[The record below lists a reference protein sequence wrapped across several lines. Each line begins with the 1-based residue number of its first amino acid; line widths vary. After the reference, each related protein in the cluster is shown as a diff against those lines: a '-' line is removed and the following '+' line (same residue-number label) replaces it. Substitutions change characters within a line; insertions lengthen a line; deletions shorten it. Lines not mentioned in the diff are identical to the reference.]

1 MKTLV
6 PAVSAALSAALLW
19 GPAVPAQAADAPS
32 PSPAA
37 EKEDTGQSYH
47 PNVDWI
53 VCEINKERAAQ
64 GLPGLRVS
72 DRASEVGRSH
82 AKDMA
87 AMGRLTSVGSDG
99 RDLRTRMSDAGLYS
113 GLISESMAYGYT
125 HDGYFADRATDP
137 GPGNALYKVLMN
149 RGIVAVGIGYD
160 RRYWDVNLLG
170 AHRKLVARA
179 PAGCGVDPT
188 APRSLPVPAASEA
201 AGSWSGPVL
210 ARGAR

>member
-1 MKTLV
+1 MKTLA
-6 PAVSAALSAALLW
+6 PAVSAALTAAVLWGAAL
-19 GPAVPAQAADAPS
+19 PAQAADAP
-32 PSPAA
+32 PPAPPEREA
-37 EKEDTGQSYH
+37 PGRPYY
-47 PNVDWI
+47 PNVDRI
-53 VCEINKERAAQ
+53 VCEINKERAAR

-82 AKDMA
+82 AEDMA

-137 GPGNALYKVLMN
+137 DPGNAAYKVLMN
-149 RGIVAVGIGYD
+149 RDVVAIGIGYD

-170 AHRKLVARA
+170 AHRKLVTRT
-179 PAGCGVDPT
+179 PAGCGVNT
-188 APRSLPVPAASEA
+188 TVPRSLPAPAASES

>member
-6 PAVSAALSAALLW
+6 SAVSAALSAAVLW

-32 PSPAA
+32 SEPAERQSP
-37 EKEDTGQSYH
+37 GRPYY

-53 VCEINKERAAQ
+53 VCEINKERVAR

-82 AKDMA
+82 ARDMA

-113 GLISESMAYGYT
+113 GLISETMAYGYT

-137 GPGNALYKVLMN
+137 APGNAVHKALMN

-170 AHRKLVARA
+170 AHRKLVTRA
-179 PAGCGVDPT
+179 PAGCGVNTT
-188 APRSLPVPAASEA
+188 ASRSLPAPTAADST
-201 AGSWSGPVL
+201 GSWSGPVL
-210 ARGAR
+210 ARGTR

>member
-6 PAVSAALSAALLW
+6 PAVSAALSAALVW
-19 GPAVPAQAADAPS
+19 GSAAPVHAADAPS
-32 PSPAA
+32 PSAA
-37 EKEDTGQSYH
+37 EAEAPRQAYY

-53 VCEINKERAAQ
+53 VCEINRERAAR

-99 RDLRTRMSDAGLYS
+99 RDLRSRMSDAGLYS

-137 GPGNALYKVLMN
+137 DPGNGVYKVLMN
-149 RGIVAVGIGYD
+149 RGIVAIGIGYD

-170 AHRKLVARA
+170 AHRKLVTRA
-179 PAGCGVDPT
+179 PAGCGVKAT
-188 APRSLPVPAASEA
+188 AARTLPAQEAPASPA
-201 AGSWSGPVL
+201 SWSGPVV
-210 ARGAR
+210 ARGSR

>member
-6 PAVSAALSAALLW
+6 PAVSAALSAALVW
-19 GPAVPAQAADAPS
+19 GPASPLDAADAPS
-32 PSPAA
+32 PSAA
-37 EKEDTGQSYH
+37 EAEAPRQAYY

-53 VCEINKERAAQ
+53 VCEINRERAAR

-99 RDLRTRMSDAGLYS
+99 RDLRARMSDAGLYS
-113 GLISESMAYGYT
+113 GLVSEAMAYGYT
-125 HDGYFADRATDP
+125 HDGHFADGATDP
-137 GPGNALYKVLMN
+137 APGNAVHKVLMN
-149 RGIVAVGIGYD
+149 RSIVAIGIGYD

-170 AHRKLVARA
+170 AHRRLVTRA
-179 PAGCGVDPT
+179 PAGCGVKST
-188 APRSLPVPAASEA
+188 AARTLPAQEASASPA
-201 AGSWSGPVL
+201 SWSGPVL
-210 ARGAR
+210 ARGSR